1 MFAKWNFRFTFTLA
15 VLFISVKATGQ
26 DKLLSL
32 HDALQTSLANYGTIK
47 AKANY
52 VRAAEA
58 TVKQTQ
64 KEYLPDFSISGQH
77 DYGTINGQNGAF
89 YGFRGLNSS
98 SSGPPMPSQNWNAAF
113 GSLYLANVSWDF
125 FSFGKARE
133 KIEVAKASQQQD
145 ESDLVQEQFQHQVRV
160 AGAYLNLLAAQRLMQ
175 SQERNLER
183 ALALK
188 RVVVARAKNGLN
200 PGVDSSLANTEV
212 SNAKI
217 ALTRSKDTEQEQSN
231 QLAQL
236 LGIAPQSFKLDSIFI
251 TRIPVA
257 FTTNNT
263 SATENHPVLNFYR
276 NRIKVSRER
285 EKYFRT
291 FQYPTFSVFS
301 VLQGRGSGFSYDYNE
316 LNTQAYT
323 NSYREGIVPTRG
335 NYLIGLGMVWNL
347 TSTLRVQQQVQAQE
361 FTSLALSDEYQL
373 VNQRLQAQ
381 LNLSETKIENALS
394 NYREAPI
401 QIQAASNAYLQKRV
415 LYTNG
420 LATIVDITQALYVL
434 NRAEIDRDIANTNVW
449 QALLLKAA
457 ATGDLEVFT
466 SEF

>member
-1 MFAKWNFRFTFTLA
+1 MFTKCSILVVCTAV
-15 VLFISVKATGQ
+15 VLFFSVKANCQ
-26 DKLLSL
+26 DKVLSL
-32 HDALQTSLANYGTIK
+32 PEALQTSLTNYGTLK
-47 AKANY
+47 AKTNY
-52 VRAAEA
+52 VLAAEA
-58 TVKQTQ
+58 AVKQSQ

-98 SSGPPMPSQNWNAAF
+98 SSGPPMGSQNWNAAF

-125 FSFGKARE
+125 FSFGKAHER
-133 KIEVAKASQQQD
+133 IELAKAARSQD
-145 ESDLVQEQFQHQVRV
+145 EADLIQEQFQHQVRV
-160 AGAYLNLLAAQRLMQ
+160 AGAYLNLQAAQRLTR

-200 PGVDSSLANTEV
+200 PGVDSSLANAEV
-212 SNAKI
+212 SSAKI
-217 ALTRSKDTEQEQSN
+217 ALTRSHDTEQEQNN

-236 LGIAPQSFKLDSIFI
+236 LGVPAQTFRLDSTFI
-251 TRIPVA
+251 TRVPVA
-257 FTTNNT
+257 FATNKT
-263 SATENHPVLNFYR
+263 QAAETHPVLTFYR
-276 NRIKVSRER
+276 NRVQVSQHR

-291 FQYPTFSVFS
+291 LLYPTFSFFS
-301 VLQGRGSGFSYDYNE
+301 VLQGRGSGFGYDYSE
-316 LNTQAYT
+316 LNTQAYSK
-323 NSYREGIVPTRG
+323 SYREGVVPTRG
-335 NYLIGLGMVWNL
+335 NYLVGVGMVWNL
-347 TSTLRVQQQVQAQE
+347 TSAIRIQQQVQAQE
-361 FTSLALSDEYQL
+361 YTTRGLNDEYEL

-381 LNLSETKIENALS
+381 LNLAETKIQNALS

-401 QIQAASNAYLQKRV
+401 QIQAATNAYQQKSV

-420 LATIVDITQALYVL
+420 LATIVDITQALYTL

-457 ATGDLEVFT
+457 ASGDLGIFT
-466 SEF
+466 NEF